1 MSTKIKFYILGNN
14 VVMTKKEY
22 VEKAKSAILNRI
34 RFHAPIVFDGEVD
47 LNVLKDEGID
57 TKKPIFKF
65 DKVLNKHLLKAF
77 MLAKREEEFNLLLPM
92 DSLSVSGAKSVKKL
106 KNVFL
111 YSKYAPT
118 KFIENM
124 NKLNINY
131 HSHSNYNL
139 VYKDKF
145 IKLNGEIINSK
156 YEQFALSYA
165 TYNDKIAVSY
175 KEFVL
180 NGTNF
185 WFRFINKSNVEKVQT
200 LELNL
205 PLPKGYF
212 FFKKMNKYVL
222 VENLLTRQKQYF
234 NFMCKHAKF
243 SFSSVDGLDNSV
255 FCCINVKITLKLIPN
270 KEQCIFFNFGNDK
283 ISSKSCGEIEKLFV
297 MSQQKCREIF
307 NVKVKTKN
315 PKFDNYFNRILPH
328 KIWINWLN
336 GDFDLSL
343 EQKYIVYKRLF
354 VKGDKTISFVKFKE
368 IGLRE
373 LGIYNGTYYKQIVI
387 VLGDK
392 KCLQIGKT
400 HFYST
405 TSLTESLL
413 KSREPIS
420 LCFGC

>member
-1 MSTKIKFYILGNN
+1 
-14 VVMTKKEY
+14 
-22 VEKAKSAILNRI
+22 
-34 RFHAPIVFDGEVD
+34 
-47 LNVLKDEGID
+47 
-57 TKKPIFKF
+57 
-65 DKVLNKHLLKAF
+65 
-77 MLAKREEEFNLLLPM
+77 
-92 DSLSVSGAKSVKKL
+92 
-106 KNVFL
+106 
-111 YSKYAPT
+111 
-118 KFIENM
+118 
-124 NKLNINY
+124 
-131 HSHSNYNL
+131 
-139 VYKDKF
+139 
-145 IKLNGEIINSK
+145 
-156 YEQFALSYA
+156 
-165 TYNDKIAVSY
+165 
-175 KEFVL
+175 
-180 NGTNF
+180 
-185 WFRFINKSNVEKVQT
+185 
-200 LELNL
+200 
-205 PLPKGYF
+205 
-212 FFKKMNKYVL
+212 
-222 VENLLTRQKQYF
+222 
-234 NFMCKHAKF
+234 
-243 SFSSVDGLDNSV
+243 
-255 FCCINVKITLKLIPN
+255 
-270 KEQCIFFNFGNDK
+270 
-283 ISSKSCGEIEKLFV
+283 

-387 VLGDK
+387 VRGDK